1 MLELN
6 EAVTSG
12 NLRKLDET
20 HFTIQLKEGEL
31 NQNHPCFVS
40 DEQGEEYVL
49 LSANILKKLLE
60 GMKKAQ
66 EERFAISLERDIA
79 NQMPLDFED
88 VLSVAKA
95 KLQSLNLDVVDID
108 SSELIGIIRKEHPNL
123 FFNIDDYLR
132 K

>member
-1 MLELN
+1 MLDFN
-6 EAVTSG
+6 QQITSG
-12 NLRKLDET
+12 NLKKIDKQHFSVELLD
-20 HFTIQLKEGEL
+20 GEL
-31 NQNHPCFVS
+31 SKIKPCFVS
-40 DEQGEEYVL
+40 DEEGYEYVL
-49 LSANILKKLLE
+49 ISADILKALLE

-66 EERFAISLERDIA
+66 EERFEISLERDIA

-95 KLQSLNLDVVDID
+95 KIREKNLAF
-108 SSELIGIIRKEHPNL
+108 SEVNSHHLIKEIKKEHPNL

>member
-20 HFTIQLKEGEL
+20 HFAIQLKEGEL
-31 NQNHPCFVS
+31 SRSRPCFVS
-40 DEQGEEYVL
+40 NEEGEEYVL
-49 LSANILKKLLE
+49 LSADILKKLLE
-60 GMKKAQ
+60 GIRKAQ

-95 KLQSLNLDVVDID
+95 KLQSLNLNVADID
-108 SSELIGIIRKEHPNL
+108 SNELIGIIRKEHPNL

>member
-12 NLRKLDET
+12 NLTKLDKT

-31 NQNHPCFVS
+31 NQNRPCFVS
-40 DEQGEEYVL
+40 DEEGEEYVL
-49 LSANILKKLLE
+49 LSADILKQLLE

-95 KLQSLNLDVVDID
+95 KLQSLNLSVGDID
-108 SSELIGIIRKEHPNL
+108 SNELIRAIRKEHPNL